1 MKRRTPPVCPV
12 CGEDVPPRALACPE
26 CGACHETGWREDSAT
41 YDGLDLP
48 DDAWD
53 EEDGKDPSEPARGR
67 ESSVGISP
75 FWRVVAIVV
84 LLATFWFLWQWIL
97 AVGRARWW

>member
-1 MKRRTPPVCPV
+1 MKRRTPPICPV

-26 CGACHETGWREDSAT
+26 CGACHETGWREDSTA

-48 DDAWD
+48 DEAWQ
-53 EEDGKDPSEPARGR
+53 EESGGDVRPQPRRRD
-67 ESSVGISP
+67 SSGGISR
-75 FWRVVAIVV
+75 FWRVVAVVV
-84 LLATFWFLWQWIL
+84 LLAMFWFLWQWIL